1 MRRFALEES
10 GRLALGLF
18 GALLLAA
25 VISALSL
32 PGAGEGAQ
40 AFAVAAAHRLL
51 AFAKADFGVST
62 ISGLGALQELAAR
75 GPTTLNLV
83 LLGAGVALALG
94 IPLGLLSSTVSL
106 RNVFAPLGQFVSA
119 APVFCAALALA
130 YAANRLLGWSPSEGT
145 PIPRLPHDFTGWL
158 AILPPVLTVG
168 LAGTAA
174 VQIALRRAAAEIE
187 DAPFRAGL
195 GRLGLPALEIDR
207 VYVLPQVLA
216 GLLRSLGEVV
226 LALLSAAVV
235 AEWVF
240 KCPGAADLFVKSV
253 ALRDWNMVALILF
266 LFAAAV
272 LLADFAGRIAAY
284 ITARAPT

>member
-25 VISALSL
+25 AISALSL
-32 PGAGEGAQ
+32 PGTGNGMQ
-40 AFAVAAAHRLL
+40 AFAVATAHRLL
-51 AFAKADFGVST
+51 AFASGDFGISA
-62 ISGLGALQELAAR
+62 ISGASAFQELAGR

-83 LLGAGVALALG
+83 LIGAAVAMILG
-94 IPLGLLSSTVSL
+94 IPLGLVSSAVSL

-130 YAANRLLGWSPSEGT
+130 YAANRLLGWPLPTGT
-145 PIPRLPHDFTGWL
+145 PILHLPHDLAGWSV
-158 AILPPVLTVG
+158 ILPPVLTVG

-187 DAPFRAGL
+187 DAPFRSGL
-195 GRLGLPALEIDR
+195 NRLGLPALEIER
-207 VYVLPQVLA
+207 VYVLPQVFA
-216 GLLRSLGEVV
+216 GLLQSLGEVV

-240 KCPGAADLFVKSV
+240 QCPGVADLFVKSV

-266 LFAAAV
+266 LFAAAAMV
-272 LLADFAGRIAAY
+272 ADFAGRIAAA
-284 ITARAPT
+284 IVARVPA

>member
-25 VISALSL
+25 AISALSL
-32 PGAGEGAQ
+32 PGATDSVQ
-40 AFAVAAAHRLL
+40 AFATAAAGRLVAL
-51 AFAKADFGVST
+51 AKADLGAST
-62 ISGLGALQELAAR
+62 ISGLGILRELAAH

-83 LLGAGVALALG
+83 LLGSGVAMILG
-94 IPLGLLSSTVSL
+94 IPLGLLSSAPSL

-130 YAANRLLGWSPSEGT
+130 YAANRLLGWPLST
-145 PIPRLPHDFTGWL
+145 ATAIPGVPHDFAGWS

-168 LAGTAA
+168 LAGAAA
-174 VQIALRRAAAEIE
+174 VQIALRRAATEIG

-207 VYVLPQVLA
+207 IYVLPQVFA

-240 KCPGAADLFVKSV
+240 KCPGVADLFVKSV

-266 LFAAAV
+266 LFAAAAM
-272 LLADFAGRIAAY
+272 LADFAGRIAAR
-284 ITARAPT
+284 IVARAPA

>member
-25 VISALSL
+25 AISALSVS
-32 PGAGEGAQ
+32 GAAGGGK
-40 AFAVAAAHRLL
+40 AFVAAAAGRLL
-51 AFAKADFGVST
+51 AFARADFGISA
-62 ISGLGALQELAAR
+62 ISGLGTLQELAAR

-83 LLGAGVALALG
+83 LIGSGVAMILG
-94 IPLGLLSSTVSL
+94 IPMGLLSSTISL
-106 RNVFAPLGQFVSA
+106 RNVFAPMGQFVSA
-119 APVFCAALALA
+119 APVFCAALALG
-130 YAANRLLGWSPSEGT
+130 YAANRLLGWPLPSGM
-145 PIPRLPHDFTGWL
+145 PIPRLPHDFAGWS

-174 VQIALRRAAAEIE
+174 IQIALRRAAAEIE

-195 GRLGLPALEIDR
+195 ARLGLPALEIDR
-207 VYVLPQVLA
+207 VYVLPLVFA
-216 GLLRSLGEVV
+216 GLLHGLGEVV

-235 AEWVF
+235 SEWVF
-240 KCPGAADLFVKSV
+240 QCPGVADLFVKSV
-253 ALRDWNMVALILF
+253 ALSDWNMVALILF

-272 LLADFAGRIAAY
+272 MLADFVGRIAAHL
-284 ITARAPT
+284 IARVPA

>member
-25 VISALSL
+25 AISALSL
-32 PGAGEGAQ
+32 PGADNGAR
-40 AFAVAAAHRLL
+40 AFAGAAASRLL
-51 AFAKADFGVST
+51 AFARADFGVSS
-62 ISGLGALQELAAR
+62 ISGLGVLRELAAR

-83 LLGAGVALALG
+83 LIGAGVATVLG
-94 IPLGLLSSTVSL
+94 FALGLLSSTVSL

-130 YAANRLLGWSPSEGT
+130 CAADRFLGWPLPSGT
-145 PIPRLPHDFTGWL
+145 PIARIPHDLGGWS

-195 GRLGLPALEIDR
+195 GRLGLPALEIDG

-240 KCPGAADLFVKSV
+240 KCPGVADLFVKSV
-253 ALRDWNMVALILF
+253 ALRDWNMVALILL
-266 LFAAAV
+266 LFAAAAM
-272 LLADFAGRIAAY
+272 LADFVGRIAAS
-284 ITARAPT
+284 IVVRVPA

>member
-25 VISALSL
+25 AISALSL
-32 PGAGEGAQ
+32 PGAGNDPQ
-40 AFAVAAAHRLL
+40 SFAAAMAGRLL
-51 AFAKADFGVST
+51 AFARADFGTSA

-83 LLGAGVALALG
+83 LIGAGVAMVLG

-106 RNVFAPLGQFVSA
+106 RNVLAPFGQFVSA

-130 YAANRLLGWSPSEGT
+130 YAANRLLGWPLPSGT
-145 PIPRLPHDFTGWL
+145 PIPRLPHDLAGWS

-187 DAPFRAGL
+187 DAPFRTGL
-195 GRLGLPALEIDR
+195 SRLGLPALEIDR
-207 VYVLPQVLA
+207 VYVLPQVFA

-240 KCPGAADLFVKSV
+240 KCPGLADLFVKSV
-253 ALRDWNMVALILF
+253 ALRDWNMVAQVLF

-272 LLADFAGRIAAY
+272 MLADFIGRIAAHF
-284 ITARAPT
+284 TARAPA